1 MTDIYRGLL
10 KKVAAEP
17 ERVLRERVSLS
28 LLHKLR
34 IGWRAARASRVR

>member
-1 MTDIYRGLL
+1 MTQIYHRLL

-28 LLHKLR
+28 LLSKLM
-34 IGWRAARASRVR
+34 IGWRAARAK